1 MRKHIFSG
9 FYVFLLFV
17 FRFSEKLIHTKEN
30 AVEHEMPILPPFVEQ
45 EEEEEEEKEEKEE
58 EEGKTEPE
66 LEEKVDS
73 TENKEEKGSGHVD
86 LSSSVYFAK
95 HPKAI
100 ANPQERSVSL
110 LTNHI
115 MDRKFQSKCSYNG

>member
-9 FYVFLLFV
+9 FYDFLLFV

-45 EEEEEEEKEEKEE
+45 EEEEEKEE

-66 LEEKVDS
+66 LEEKVDA
-73 TENKEEKGSGHVD
+73 TENKEEKSSGHVD
-86 LSSSVYFAK
+86 LTSSVYFAK

-115 MDRKFQSKCSYNG
+115 MDRKFQSKCSYKG

>member
-1 MRKHIFSG
+1 MRKLIFRG

-45 EEEEEEEKEEKEE
+45 EEEEEEEEKKE

-66 LEEKVDS
+66 LEEKVDA
-73 TENKEEKGSGHVD
+73 TEHKEEKGSGHVD
-86 LSSSVYFAK
+86 LTSSVYFAK

-115 MDRKFQSKCSYNG
+115 MKRKFQSKCSSNG

>member
-9 FYVFLLFV
+9 FYVFLLFD

-45 EEEEEEEKEEKEE
+45 EEELEEEK

-66 LEEKVDS
+66 LEEKVDA
-73 TENKEEKGSGHVD
+73 TENKEEKGSGGHVD
-86 LSSSVYFAK
+86 LTSSVYFAK

-115 MDRKFQSKCSYNG
+115 MDRKFQSKCSSNG

>member
-45 EEEEEEEKEEKEE
+45 EEEEEEEKKEEKEKVEEKEE
-58 EEGKTEPE
+58 V
-66 LEEKVDS
+66 EEKAEDKEKGE
-73 TENKEEKGSGHVD
+73 ENKEKRG
-86 LSSSVYFAK
+86 
-95 HPKAI
+95 
-100 ANPQERSVSL
+100 
-110 LTNHI
+110 
-115 MDRKFQSKCSYNG
+115 

>member
-9 FYVFLLFV
+9 FYDFFLFV

-30 AVEHEMPILPPFVEQ
+30 AVEHEMPILPPFVE
-45 EEEEEEEKEEKEE
+45 EEEEEEKKEE

-66 LEEKVDS
+66 LEEKVDA
-73 TENKEEKGSGHVD
+73 TEHKEEKSSGHVD
-86 LSSSVYFAK
+86 LTSSVYFAK

-100 ANPQERSVSL
+100 ANPQERSVS
-110 LTNHI
+110 
-115 MDRKFQSKCSYNG
+115 QSCQSIKL